1 MNQVEIGKFIA
12 GCRKEKGLTQVQLAE
27 KLNITDRAVSKWE
40 MGKSMPDSSIMLELC
55 EILGITVNELL
66 SGERIEMNSNYEEK
80 VSENLIE
87 FKRKDE
93 NNLKKNTVISIVYS
107 ITMIIAALVCCIC
120 DIATSGTVSWS
131 KITLASIL
139 FAWVISFPLILLGK
153 KGILVSLISI
163 TVFIFPYLVVLGLAV
178 DNRAVMVIGSV
189 MATISL
195 LFMWAV
201 YLLFRKFK
209 DRKLFAAGISALM
222 AVPFTLI
229 VNITLSGM
237 IGEPV
242 IDVWDILSAFII
254 LVVAVGFFIGDYS
267 RRKHISTL

>member
-40 MGKSMPDSSIMLELC
+40 TGKSMPDSSIMLELC

-178 DNRAVMVIGSV
+178 DNRAVMVIGVV

-209 DRKLFAAGISALM
+209 DRKLFAAGIATLM

-229 VNITLSGM
+229 VNITLSRM